1 MFLFTVWYIH
11 NIFTHFQFLKKCYKE
26 WHSACKPSQQSM
38 INPIKAFVY
47 IIEVQEYSYEM
58 DLH

>member
-1 MFLFTVWYIH
+1 
-11 NIFTHFQFLKKCYKE
+11 
-26 WHSACKPSQQSM
+26 M